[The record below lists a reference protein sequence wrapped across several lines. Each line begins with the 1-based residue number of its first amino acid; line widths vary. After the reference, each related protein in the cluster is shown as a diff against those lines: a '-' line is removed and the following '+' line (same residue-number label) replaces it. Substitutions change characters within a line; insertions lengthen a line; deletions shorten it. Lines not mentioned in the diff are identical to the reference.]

1 MHVQAL
7 KEAPIKRLIA
17 LGCAVALSFSA
28 ICAYVILDMS
38 NRDYEQARDESQ
50 NLVATIAA
58 DIARNIDAV
67 DQSLQ
72 AVENGLKLP
81 AVSEASPALRN
92 MILFD
97 RAANAPDVVSTLVLD
112 VNGNVK
118 IESHLLTP
126 RPDNYAQRDFFQF
139 HREHPTGGIYVS
151 APWQAQGEQ
160 VIGISR
166 RRDDAQ
172 GRFIGVIV
180 TLFRVSYFY
189 NLLQNVYV
197 APGDNIS
204 VFRLQGTLLM
214 RFPYKFSNIGR
225 DLSNVQ
231 LFTELKKSPSG
242 SYELQFPTDN
252 VRRLATY
259 HKAGSS
265 PLVVT
270 AGRSVENIY
279 VRWRRE
285 AWTLGSVIFALCTFN
300 IGLVVFLAQ
309 SLKRRASAERE
320 LSVIAATDSLTGIC
334 NRRRFD
340 EILETEWRRGQRERN
355 DVALILIDAD
365 NFKNFNDQFGHQA
378 GDALLASLAYCID
391 GHAQRPADV
400 AARYGGEEF
409 AVLLPGTSLKA
420 AFELAERI
428 RAGILALPSKQF
440 DWSDGAQTVSIGVAA
455 MVPRAGLEPG
465 DLVKAADRALY
476 EAKAAGRNR
485 SIAAPTR
492 LLDVGT
498 RAA

>member
-7 KEAPIKRLIA
+7 KKAPIKRLIA
-17 LGCAVALSFSA
+17 LGCAVTLSFSA
-28 ICAYVILDMS
+28 ICAYVILDTG
-38 NRDYEQARDESQ
+38 NRDYELARGKSQ

-81 AVSEASPALRN
+81 AVRQASPALRN

-97 RAANAPDVVSTLVLD
+97 RAANAPDVVATLVLD
-112 VNGNVK
+112 KNGNVQ

-139 HREHPTGGIYVS
+139 HRENRHGGIYVS
-151 APWQAQGEQ
+151 APWQTQGEH

-166 RRDDAQ
+166 RLDDAD
-172 GRFIGVIV
+172 GHFIGVVV

-189 NLLQNVYV
+189 NLLQTVHV
-197 APGDNIS
+197 APGDNLS
-204 VFRLQGTLLM
+204 VFRQQGTLLM

-225 DLSNVQ
+225 DLANVQ
-231 LFTELKKSPSG
+231 LFSELKNSPSG
-242 SYELQFPTDN
+242 SYELQFTTDN

-259 HKAGSS
+259 QKAGNS

-279 VRWRRE
+279 AGWRRE
-285 AWTLGSVIFALCTFN
+285 AWSLGSVIFALCAFN
-300 IGLVVFLAQ
+300 IGLIVFLAQ
-309 SLKRRASAERE
+309 SLSRRATAEQK
-320 LSVIAATDSLTGIC
+320 LSVLAATDSLTGIC

-340 EILETEWRRGQRERN
+340 EILEIEWRRAQRERSEI
-355 DVALILIDAD
+355 ALVLIDAD

-378 GDALLASLAYCID
+378 GDALLASLACCID
-391 GHAQRPADV
+391 AHARRPVDV

-409 AVLLPGTSLKA
+409 SVLLPGASIEA
-420 AFELAERI
+420 AFDLAERI
-428 RAGILALPSKQF
+428 RAGILALPTKQF
-440 DWSDGAQTVSIGVAA
+440 GWPDGAQTVSIGVASWLHA
-455 MVPRAGLEPG
+455 PNSSRAISSSGG
-465 DLVKAADRALY
+465 SRA
-476 EAKAAGRNR
+476 
-485 SIAAPTR
+485 
-492 LLDVGT
+492 V
-498 RAA
+498 